1 MRYDDVVSNVC
12 IYGLEDSVR
21 SGSTASED
29 PLKITTEIAEANN
42 SARLAGAG
50 RHDVFLNGI
59 IVQFDLTFTNKAWVA
74 AERYHFL
81 NFVSSQSSMQMI
93 TSYDL
98 DEAYIE
104 YVDGR
109 IVEIMK
115 EKTREYNALQEEIRT
130 LRAEGKDVTTLRD
143 LSNQKYLEII
153 YSNPSGFRMTARMT
167 TNYRQLKTI
176 YNQRK
181 AHRLPEWRAFC
192 AWCETLP
199 HSEFIT
205 GNE

>member
-21 SGSTASED
+21 SGGAAAD
-29 PLKITTEIAEANN
+29 PLKITTEIAEAGSPAKLN
-42 SARLAGAG
+42 GG
-50 RHDVFLNGI
+50 HDVFLNGI
-59 IVQFDLTFTNKAWVA
+59 IVQFDLTFTSKAWVA

-81 NFVSSQSSMQMI
+81 NFVSPQSSMLQV
-93 TSYDL
+93 TDSDP
-98 DEAYIE
+98 DQAYIE

-109 IVEIMK
+109 IAEIMK
-115 EKTREYNALQEEIRT
+115 EKIREYNDLQNEIRT
-130 LRAEGKDVTTLRD
+130 LRAQGKDVTTLMD

-167 TNYRQLKTI
+167 TNYRQLRTI
-176 YNQRK
+176 YRQRK
-181 AHRLPEWRAFC
+181 SHRLPEWRAFC

-199 HSEFIT
+199 HAEFIT